1 MKKIYTIPI
10 NEKKIFQLYKLW
22 LNNGYETEKDIDIK
36 KNHLLGSEKEITNIK
51 LFTYELDD
59 QIKSSCITLYDK
71 KLRTLAGLGEVCTEK
86 KSRGNGYAKDLCND
100 AKEDFF
106 SNKESEGIF
115 LGTVNPVAQKIYEN
129 LGWIQIRNSKVMFNS
144 RQNIDFDEF
153 IYDFYNNNQ
162 SLTLS
167 KGSSEHR
174 IPIIAYFLSEINE
187 FKVDLNAGIIGNNF
201 SSMCLSA
208 YNKFESI
215 RNNFGDWFVISD
227 NRNKIFAIS
236 TIKNIDENNIRI
248 DGNYKKNYKN
258 EFINLIKSNIDSVN
272 NLNLNSLYVNI
283 LEKYL
288 EKKEI
293 FNQLGFIEK
302 KEKILIEGKIFSTLI
317 LN

>member
-283 LEKYL
+283 LEKDL

-293 FNQLGFIEK
+293 FNQLGFNEK